1 MPPPRLERNKKPKS
15 FGSILSAL
23 SENWKLGIILSL
35 KVHIRPASAP
45 ETVELTGANVFLH
58 EGKLIIGYG
67 VAKRLSSTG
76 QDRIAQ
82 LASAWQE
89 LVEGSQITNEV
100 AIPGSGLLGLT
111 SITFSPESQAESVII
126 VPARTLV
133 IQEGHCYEVVASQDQ
148 TEESGSQPSGQ
159 FVEGDQSAAG
169 FRSSVEE
176 AIKEIQGGSL
186 EKVVLARDLLLP
198 AEANTDLAGA
208 LEKLHERYPHCW
220 TYKVESVFGASP
232 ELLIRSEGGE
242 VSARVLAGTAGRG
255 TDPDVDRA
263 IADGLAHS
271 MKNKHEHSLAVDSL
285 VEALQPY
292 CSVIE
297 ADDEPFSLALPDL
310 WHLATDVRGKLKS
323 STSLLDVVDALHPTA
338 AVAGTPT
345 DKAMQLIAKLE
356 PFDRAGYA
364 GPVGWI
370 SSDGSGEIAI
380 ALRGGVIEPG
390 AIRALAGSG
399 IVGESDPEA
408 ELSETEL
415 KFRAVRWAFSS

>member
-1 MPPPRLERNKKPKS
+1 M
-15 FGSILSAL
+15 
-23 SENWKLGIILSL
+23 SL
-35 KVHIRPASAP
+35 KVHIRPSAAP
-45 ETVELTGANVFLH
+45 EPLELGGANVFLH

-67 VAKRLSSTG
+67 VAKRLSSSG
-76 QDRIAQ
+76 EDRIAQ
-82 LASAWQE
+82 LASGWQE
-89 LVEGSQITNEV
+89 LVEESEITDEV
-100 AIPGSGLLGLT
+100 SIPGSGLLGLT
-111 SITFSPESQAESVII
+111 SITFSPESGAESVII

-133 IQEGHCYEVVASQDQ
+133 IQEGHCYEVVASLSE
-148 TEESGSQPSGQ
+148 TVESGIQPSGQ
-159 FVEGDQSAAG
+159 FVEGEQSSEG
-169 FRSSVEE
+169 FRASVEK
-176 AIKEIQGGSL
+176 AIKEIQGGNL

-198 AEANTDLAGA
+198 AESDIDLAGA

-263 IADGLAHS
+263 IADGLSHS
-271 MKNKHEHSLAVDSL
+271 LKNKHEHSLAVDSL
-285 VEALQPY
+285 VEALEPY

-297 ADDEPFSLALPDL
+297 ADNEPFSLALPDL

-345 DKAMQLIAKLE
+345 AKAMQLIDRLE

-364 GPVGWI
+364 GPVGWL

>member
-15 FGSILSAL
+15 YGSILSAL
-23 SENWKLGIILSL
+23 SENWKLGITLSL
-35 KVHIRPASAP
+35 KVHIRSASAP
-45 ETVELTGANVFLH
+45 KTIELAGANVFLH

-67 VAKRLSSTG
+67 IAQRLSSTG
-76 QDRIAQ
+76 ANRVEQ
-82 LASAWQE
+82 LAKAWQE
-89 LVEGSQITNEV
+89 LVESSEISDEV
-100 AIPGSGLLGLT
+100 SVPGAGLIGLT
-111 SITFSPESQAESVII
+111 SITFSPKSQAESVII

-133 IQEGHCYEVVASQDQ
+133 IQEGHCYEVVAGPDQ
-148 TEESGSQPSGQ
+148 TMESGAQPSGQ
-159 FVEGDQSAAG
+159 FVEGEQSSSG
-169 FRSSVEE
+169 FISSVEE
-176 AIKEIQGGSL
+176 AIKEIQGGDL
-186 EKVVLARDLLLP
+186 EKVVLARDLVLP
-198 AEANTDLAGA
+198 ASAASDLAGA
-208 LEKLHERYPHCW
+208 LERLHGRYPHCW

-271 MKNKHEHSLAVDSL
+271 LKNKHEHSLAVDSL
-285 VEALQPY
+285 VQALEPY

-297 ADDEPFSLALPDL
+297 SDSEPFSLALPDL
-310 WHLATDVRGKLKS
+310 WHLATDVRGKLRS
-323 STSLLDVVDALHPTA
+323 STSLLDVVAALHPTA

-345 DKAMQLIAKLE
+345 DKAMQLIEKLE

-364 GPVGWI
+364 GPVGWL

-390 AIRALAGSG
+390 VIRALAGSG

-415 KFRAVRWAFSS
+415 KFRAVRWALDA

>member
-1 MPPPRLERNKKPKS
+1 M
-15 FGSILSAL
+15 
-23 SENWKLGIILSL
+23 
-35 KVHIRPASAP
+35 
-45 ETVELTGANVFLH
+45 
-58 EGKLIIGYG
+58 
-67 VAKRLSSTG
+67 
-76 QDRIAQ
+76 
-82 LASAWQE
+82 
-89 LVEGSQITNEV
+89 
-100 AIPGSGLLGLT
+100 
-111 SITFSPESQAESVII
+111 
-126 VPARTLV
+126 
-133 IQEGHCYEVVASQDQ
+133 IQEGHCYEVVAGKDDAMD
-148 TEESGSQPSGQ
+148 SGAQPSGQ
-159 FVEGDQSAAG
+159 FVEGQQSSEG
-169 FRSSVEE
+169 FKASVEE
-176 AIKEIQGGSL
+176 AIETIQGGDI

-198 AEANTDLAGA
+198 VANQVDLSRA
-208 LEKLHERYPHCW
+208 LGRLHERYPHCW

-271 MKNKHEHSLAVDSL
+271 LKNKHEHSLAVDSL
-285 VEALQPY
+285 VQSLEPY

-297 ADDEPFSLALPDL
+297 ADNEPFSLALPDL

-323 STSLLDVVDALHPTA
+323 STSLLDVVAALHPTA

-345 DKAMQLIAKLE
+345 DKAMQLIDELE

-364 GPVGWI
+364 GPVGWL

-415 KFRAVRWAFSS
+415 KFRAVRWAFGS